1 MKNVL
6 SRVHYSDNL
15 QKLVSLALYT
25 VYHIYLHVHSSDQIY
40 FFFLLLSQITAYLTI
55 ISTTIIIQNISTTAL
70 KVCEC
75 VWMGVFVC
83 VEVCL

>member
-40 FFFLLLSQITAYLTI
+40 FFFFALVTNNC
-55 ISTTIIIQNISTTAL
+55 ISDHYINHNYNPECKHYRIESL
-70 KVCEC
+70 C
-75 VWMGVFVC
+75 VWMGAFVC